1 MVSLQVSD
9 LEQPLM
15 PDFIHVLSLK
25 GLFQYVSPSVRRVL
39 EYEPED
45 LLNKNIA
52 DICHPSDIVPL
63 MRELKDSTHV
73 SSDGQPSRNVGLV
86 FRIRR
91 KHSGYVW
98 IECAG
103 RLHVEPGKG
112 RKAVILSGRARSVP
126 TLPWDSISKHGGL
139 AENEVWVKMSYQGL
153 ILHVTDA
160 ANSLLGLRVDDILGQ
175 SLYSFLPG
183 GDNGPPSQAHVTT
196 EPNSPFSKLSKALS
210 SVVGSDIRSG
220 GITVAHRMVNKSG
233 KTIDVDTTI
242 YTPVPNASASRD
254 SSEEDSPSIDSESS
268 QSQAAGVAGIQPN
281 TLVAQIKLR
290 TPIPKATRPIVH
302 SASANVFEEL
312 ETTRGTSWQYELH
325 QLRLLNRRLKED
337 IQSARSALAK
347 NGGSGKNKK
356 RRAEE
361 AMAGGS
367 GPGGMAPPPI
377 PEALTAA
384 PRHQMAPG
392 FGLVAPGTTYY

>member
-1 MVSLQVSD
+1 MS
-9 LEQPLM
+9 
-15 PDFIHVLSLK
+15 DFIHVLSLK

-73 SSDGQPSRNVGLV
+73 STDGQPSKNVALV

-139 AENEVWVKMSYQGL
+139 AENELWVKMSFQGL
-153 ILHVTDA
+153 ILHVTEA
-160 ANSLLGLRVDDILGQ
+160 ANSFGVTAADLLGQ

-183 GDNGPPSQAHVTT
+183 GDNGPPSQSHITSDPTSA
-196 EPNSPFSKLSKALS
+196 FSKLAQALA
-210 SVVGSDIRSG
+210 SVVGSDVRTG
-220 GITVAHRMVNKSG
+220 AITIPHRIVTKSG
-233 KTIDVDTTI
+233 KTIDVDTTV
-242 YTPVPNASASRD
+242 YTPRATAAISRA
-254 SSEEDSPSIDSESS
+254 SSEDDDSPSTGSTSS
-268 QSQAAGVAGIQPN
+268 RSRSPSSNTIAGIQPN

-290 TPIPKATRPIVH
+290 THVPKATRPIVH

-337 IQSARSALAK
+337 IQSSRAALAK
-347 NGGSGKNKK
+347 NGGKSKNKK
-356 RRAEE
+356 RRAED
-361 AMAGGS
+361 ASMGG
-367 GPGGMAPPPI
+367 GGQGQGVQGGMAPPPL
-377 PEALTAA
+377 PEQMSVA

-392 FGLVAPGTTYY
+392 FGLVAPGTSSPFY